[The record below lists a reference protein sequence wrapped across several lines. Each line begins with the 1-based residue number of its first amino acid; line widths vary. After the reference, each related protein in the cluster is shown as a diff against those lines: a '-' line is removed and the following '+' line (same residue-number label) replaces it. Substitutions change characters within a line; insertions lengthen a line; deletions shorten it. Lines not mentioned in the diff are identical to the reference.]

1 MDNYIVFV
9 SVQHFFLSFLVCSI
23 LGLQTEKKFQDCLIS
38 QKRELALNTFSMII
52 SNSHKM
58 ASL

>member
-23 LGLQTEKKFQDCLIS
+23 LGLQTEKKIPRLSDITEKGIGTQHIFYDY
-38 QKRELALNTFSMII
+38 F
-52 SNSHKM
+52 
-58 ASL
+58 